1 MWFVYASVLL
11 AVIVFAVRKYGWHFY
26 RFGRPLFLRRIV
38 GKTRPATP
46 PLDDRRRGSHSKE
59 HSVFQVY
66 DDGTIIS
73 SKIEKP
79 QMVNDRKLLETEMRS
94 PPDVDA
100 LRNSSQMT
108 FEWKRE
114 KLLTSQSKCDDN
126 SRLNRFASFQCWS
139 QRSLLKLFMLS
150 IRPD

>member
-11 AVIVFAVRKYGWHFY
+11 GVIAFAVRKYGWNFY
-26 RFGRPLFLRRIV
+26 RFGRPIFLRRIV

-46 PLDDRRRGSHSKE
+46 PLEERKHYSNE

-79 QMVNDRKLLETEMRS
+79 PMVIEHEILY
-94 PPDVDA
+94 
-100 LRNSSQMT
+100 
-108 FEWKRE
+108 
-114 KLLTSQSKCDDN
+114 
-126 SRLNRFASFQCWS
+126 
-139 QRSLLKLFMLS
+139 
-150 IRPD
+150 